1 MKTVGLID
9 SRYNN
14 YSKFSKVIAF
24 NIL

>member
-1 MKTVGLID
+1 MKTIGLID
-9 SRYNN
+9 SRYNS